1 MAGIYIH
8 IPFCKQ
14 KCTYCDF
21 HFSTNF
27 HSYYDQM
34 ISCMLD
40 ELKLRKNEIKNEII
54 ETIYFG
60 GGTPSLLKTESLVQ
74 ILKIIKSFYDVS
86 IHCECTLECNPDDIT
101 FEKLLEC
108 KKNGINRLSIGIQS
122 FDNSDLKWMNRAHTA
137 KQGIESIKLAQKIG
151 LENISIDLIYGQPKM
166 DNIHWEKQI
175 DTALSLNIQHISAYC
190 LTIENKT
197 VLNHLVQTKKII
209 PATNEVQ
216 SDQFV
221 LLQEKLEK
229 NDFIQYEIS
238 NFGLKNYFSKHNSS
252 YWKNINYIGIG
263 PSAHSF
269 IENKRSWN
277 ISNNTIYMN
286 KLKRK
291 ELPSEFEILSSK
303 DQFNEFIL
311 KGLRTIWGVSLLELE
326 NLFPLSIEFLL
337 SKDKYIKEGK
347 MLEKNNTI
355 YLTKKGFL
363 IADSIAVELFI

>member
-1 MAGIYIH
+1 MSYSSELTEINTYI
-8 IPFCKQ
+8 
-14 KCTYCDF
+14 
-21 HFSTNF
+21 
-27 HSYYDQM
+27 
-34 ISCMLD
+34 
-40 ELKLRKNEIKNEII
+40 ENEIKNEII

-74 ILKIIKSFYDVS
+74 ILKIIKSIYDLS
-86 IHCECTLECNPDDIT
+86 TQCEFTLECNPDDIT
-101 FEKLLEC
+101 FEKLLEW

-137 KQGIESIKLAQKIG
+137 KQGIESIKLAQKLG
-151 LENISIDLIYGQPKM
+151 FENISIDLIYGQPKM

-175 DTALSLNIQHISAYC
+175 DTALSINIQHISAYC

-238 NFGLKNYFSKHNSS
+238 NFGLKNYFSRHNSS

-286 KLKRK
+286 KLKIK
-291 ELPSEFEILSSK
+291 ALPSENEILSKK
-303 DQFNEFIL
+303 DQFNELIL
-311 KGLRTIWGVSLLELE
+311 TGLRTIWGVSLLELE
-326 NLFPLSIEFLL
+326 SLFPISENFNET
-337 SKDKYIKEGK
+337 KEKYLINGK
-347 MLEKNNTI
+347 MIENKNTI
-355 YLTKKGFL
+355 FLTKKGFL
-363 IADSIAVELFI
+363 FADYIATELFL